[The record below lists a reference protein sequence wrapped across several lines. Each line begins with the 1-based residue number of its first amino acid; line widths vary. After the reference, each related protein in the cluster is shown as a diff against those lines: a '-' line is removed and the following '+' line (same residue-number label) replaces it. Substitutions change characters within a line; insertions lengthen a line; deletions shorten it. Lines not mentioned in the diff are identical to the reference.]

1 LQTTSGLFTTHG
13 FTIPAKYNQQVRLI
27 FWGDV
32 HRDSPNH
39 ANRAWQNFLDY
50 CRPLKD
56 TWYFGMGDYVDSG
69 STSERDCVHSI
80 LKRLHEGT
88 KIDLSVLAQAKVDL
102 LEEELGFMRGHLIGL
117 LNGNHYWQFEDGT
130 NTDQKLCGALNEGLP
145 KEKRCKYLGVSSFV
159 RLTFDI
165 SGRRHTLDIWAHHG
179 KGASRFTGTS
189 IKRVEEMQEYAL
201 ADIFV
206 MGHDHKRAGVPGMP
220 KLFLRHAGKS
230 GLKICEKQPW
240 VIRSGSFLASYE
252 DGKPNY
258 NVDAGRGPCSLG
270 HVELLITPKLHA
282 FGSRKNERHIFEG
295 FEIRSVS

>member
-1 LQTTSGLFTTHG
+1 MQTSGVFSTWG
-13 FTIPAKYNQQVRLI
+13 YTIPAKYNQQIRLV

-39 ANRAWQNFLDY
+39 AGGRWQGFLDY

-56 TWYFGMGDYVDSG
+56 TYYFGMGDYVDSG
-69 STSERDCVHSI
+69 STSERECIHSI

-88 KIDLSVLAQAKVDL
+88 KIDLSTLAEAKVGL

-117 LNGNHYWQFEDGT
+117 LNGNHYYEWEDGT
-130 NTDQKLCGALNEGLP
+130 NTDQRLCAALNTGQPEGR
-145 KEKRCKYLGVSSFV
+145 RCKYLGVSAFV

-165 SGRRHTLDIWAHHG
+165 YGRRHALDIWAHHG

-189 IKRVEEMQEYAL
+189 IKRVEEMEEYAI
-201 ADIFV
+201 ADIYC

-220 KLFLRHAGKS
+220 KLYLKNTSKG
-230 GLKICEKQPW
+230 GLKICEKQPY

-270 HVELLITPKLHA
+270 HVELLITPKCHGKREHGAEL
-282 FGSRKNERHIFEG
+282 RHFDG
-295 FEIRSVS
+295 FEIRALS